1 MIMRSCSATCLNPI
15 GIIKRTIMAVVL
27 GGMINILVVV
37 VAEEDIIVAEVEI
50 EVVKRTE
57 EEDIVV
63 TMIDLGVDLEI
74 DVIDR
79 EIIKSRAKTV
89 DTVALVMT
97 VTVDIVV
104 VNAKMMTATANRN
117 HMMILVINGRI

>member
-1 MIMRSCSATCLNPI
+1 
-15 GIIKRTIMAVVL
+15 
-27 GGMINILVVV
+27 
-37 VAEEDIIVAEVEI
+37 
-50 EVVKRTE
+50 
-57 EEDIVV
+57 
-63 TMIDLGVDLEI
+63 MIDLGVDLEI
-74 DVIDR
+74 EVIDR
-79 EIIKSRAKTV
+79 EIIKSPAKTV